1 MDRQVIVS
9 YADKHRKVGS
19 AAVNAEDEDRAVAHV
34 IDRLAER
41 FPGMPR
47 TSIERAVQENREAL
61 AGGRVRD
68 YIPVLIEHGAK
79 EQLRHET
86 PSPA

>member
-1 MDRQVIVS
+1 M
-9 YADKHRKVGS
+9 
-19 AAVNAEDEDRAVAHV
+19 NAEDEDRAVAHV

-41 FPGMPR
+41 YPR
-47 TSIERAVQENREAL
+47 VPRSSIEQAVHEEREAL
-61 AGGRVRD
+61 AGNPVRD

-79 EQLRHET
+79 EQLRLQT